1 MIGLAELIII
11 AGVVFVLL
19 GLVVLILLISIR
31 GRRRERERQE
41 RQIDSVY
48 NHQERR
54 IREIDDAGT

>member
-1 MIGLAELIII
+1 MIGIAELIVI

-41 RQIDSVY
+41 RQLMP
-48 NHQERR
+48 ERR
-54 IREIDDAGT
+54 PWWKRWIG

>member
-1 MIGLAELIII
+1 MMGLSELIII

-48 NHQERR
+48 NNRDRRER
-54 IREIDDAGT
+54 GN

>member
-1 MIGLAELIII
+1 MGLAELIII

-41 RQIDSVY
+41 QQIDNVY

-54 IREIDDAGT
+54 TKGD

>member
-1 MIGLAELIII
+1 MIGIAELVVI

-48 NHQERR
+48 NNRERR
-54 IREIDDAGT
+54 KRGN

>member
-1 MIGLAELIII
+1 MIGIAELVVI
-11 AGVVFVLL
+11 AGVVFVHL

-48 NHQERR
+48 NNRDRR
-54 IREIDDAGT
+54 KRGN

>member
-1 MIGLAELIII
+1 MIGIAELIVI

-48 NHQERR
+48 NNRERR
-54 IREIDDAGT
+54 KRGN